1 MPFLRRAP
9 LVSTTIDLYEGS
21 RAAVTITPGAR
32 RWPEHEGAD
41 RLVVPL
47 GLAALALA
55 RASDSA
61 IEAVRDR
68 LRHAA
73 GAIAAPI
80 PAGDRPS
87 ALLLAVSGLEP
98 VEPDGPGG
106 TRVLTQLVRSTV
118 GPIPTIGRASHGSPT
133 LASAGTA
140 TLAVSLAPVGA
151 EVRLA
156 AALAIEG
163 LLGWYAVADPQLQP
177 PQQAIAYA
185 LRHAAARL
193 SEQGRAVPAELAIA
207 VHEHR
212 KISPMAGGA

>member
-9 LVSTTIDLYEGS
+9 LVRTEIDLYEGS
-21 RAAVTITPGAR
+21 RAAVTITPGAM

-55 RASDSA
+55 RASDSV

-73 GAIAAPI
+73 GAIADPVLSGERA
-80 PAGDRPS
+80 S
-87 ALLLAVSGLEP
+87 TLLVAVSGLEP
-98 VEPDGPGG
+98 AEPDGPGG
-106 TRVLTQLVRSTV
+106 VRVSAQLVRSAV
-118 GPIPTIGRASHGSPT
+118 GPIPTIGRASHGSTT
-133 LASAGTA
+133 LASAAAA
-140 TLAVSLAPVGA
+140 TLAVSLAPVGL
-151 EVRLA
+151 ELRLA
-156 AALAIEG
+156 T
-163 LLGWYAVADPQLQP
+163 
-177 PQQAIAYA
+177 
-185 LRHAAARL
+185 
-193 SEQGRAVPAELAIA
+193 A

>member
-9 LVSTTIDLYEGS
+9 LVTTTIDLYEGS
-21 RAAVTITPGAR
+21 RAAVVITPDR
-32 RWPEHEGAD
+32 KRWPELEETD

-55 RASDSA
+55 RAPDIA

-73 GAIAAPI
+73 DAIA
-80 PAGDRPS
+80 DPS
-87 ALLLAVSGLEP
+87 LVGELASTLCIAVAGLELA
-98 VEPDGPGG
+98 EPDSPGA
-106 TRVLTQLVRSTV
+106 TRISAQLIRSAV
-118 GPIPTIGRASHGSPT
+118 GPIPTIGRASHGSRT
-133 LASAGTA
+133 LASAGA
-140 TLAVSLAPVGA
+140 AALAVSLTPVGLD
-151 EVRLA
+151 VRLA
-156 AALAIEG
+156 AALSLEG
-163 LLGWYAVADPQLQP
+163 LLGWYAIADPQLQP

-193 SEQGRAVPAELAIA
+193 TEAGRTAPGALAVA